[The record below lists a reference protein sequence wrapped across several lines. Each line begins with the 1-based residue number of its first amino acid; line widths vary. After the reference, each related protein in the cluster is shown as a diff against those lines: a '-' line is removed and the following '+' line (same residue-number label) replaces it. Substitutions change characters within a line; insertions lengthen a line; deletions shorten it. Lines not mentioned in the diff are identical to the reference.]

1 MSALL
6 LQTVKKRGLQ
16 SFVETS
22 SGQTVNEPT
31 RERREEKR
39 RYTFLA
45 GKRREEWTG
54 RAGDG
59 RGKKKK
65 KDSEAHF

>member
-1 MSALL
+1 MLRPHL
-6 LQTVKKRGLQ
+6 VKL
-16 SFVETS
+16 STS
-22 SGQTVNEPT
+22 PNE
-31 RERREEKR
+31 REEKR

-65 KDSEAHF
+65 KKDSEAHF